1 MQVDIKTSDVRPI
14 RQTFSHVARH
24 IGGDK
29 PASRYQE
36 ATLGMQPM
44 VNFHYR
50 PLWEPE
56 RELYDRRRTAIQ
68 MADWY
73 TFKDPRH
80 FYYGVYTMTR
90 AKQQEGA
97 DRQFEF
103 ADKHR
108 LITQA
113 DEATRASIQQVL
125 MPLRHYEWGAN
136 MNNDYVCAYGFGTA
150 ITQPCIFAAMDRL
163 GIAQYLSR
171 LGLQLDG
178 NQGKSLAAGK
188 QAWLE
193 LPAWQG
199 VRRMMENLFVTK
211 DWFELFLAQNLV
223 FDGLIFPLIYRQ
235 YINAVSPATGNG
247 LAMLTEFMSDWH
259 DETTRWVDAT
269 VKTAADESA
278 ANAQQL
284 GQWYVVWRDELARAA
299 EPLAAL
305 ALGPAGTDALATI
318 RADLDAR
325 AERLGIKSKG
335 AAAAPTAVNPPAP
348 IAAVAGA
355 AA

>member
-1 MQVDIKTSDVRPI
+1 MQVDIKTSDIRPI
-14 RQTFSHVARH
+14 RQTFSNVARR

-36 ATLGMQPM
+36 ATFDMQPM

-50 PLWEPE
+50 PMWEPE
-56 RELYDRRRTAIQ
+56 REVYDQRRTAIQ

-73 TFKDPRH
+73 ALKDPRH

-103 ADKHR
+103 CEKRR
-108 LITQA
+108 LIAQA
-113 DEATRASIQQVL
+113 DEATRESIVQVL

-136 MNNDYVCAYGFGTA
+136 MNNDYVCAYGYGTA
-150 ITQPCIFAAMDRL
+150 VTQPCIFAAMDRL

-171 LGLQLDG
+171 MGLQLDG
-178 NQGKSLAAGK
+178 NQGSSLSAGK

-223 FDGLIFPLIYRQ
+223 FDGMIYPLIYSH
-235 YINAVSPATGNG
+235 YIDKISPATGNAAG
-247 LAMLTEFMSDWH
+247 MLTEFMTDWH
-259 DETTRWVDAT
+259 TETTRWVDAT
-269 VKTAADESA
+269 VKTAASESP
-278 ANAQQL
+278 ANAEQL
-284 GQWYVVWRDELARAA
+284 TLWYRVWRDELARAI
-299 EPLAAL
+299 EPLAQL
-305 ALGPAGTDALATI
+305 ALGSAGTDVLATI
-318 RADLDAR
+318 RADLDVRVGRLGLVAR
-325 AERLGIKSKG
+325 A
-335 AAAAPTAVNPPAP
+335 A
-348 IAAVAGA
+348 AGA